1 MDSLNIKKVGV
12 VGCGLMGSGIAEVS
26 AAANYEVV
34 VLEANR
40 ELLDK
45 GTSLIEG
52 SLSQSVRRG
61 KVTEADR
68 SAITGRIKYTL
79 DMDDLKECDLVIEA
93 VTENMEL
100 KKKIFAE
107 IDKVCKQSAVLATNT
122 SCLSIIDIASVTGRM
137 DKVLGMHFF
146 NPVPAMK
153 LLEIVKTIATSDG
166 AVETARAF
174 GKDIGKTVVI
184 APDIPGFIVNR
195 LLMPFFLEAIR
206 LVESGQASKED
217 IDRAV
222 MLGLNHPMGPLK
234 LADFV
239 GLDTACFISAAMY
252 DEMSDARF
260 APPVLLKKMVAA
272 RRYGRKT
279 KKGFYDYD

>member
-1 MDSLNIKKVGV
+1 MDNLNIKKVGV
-12 VGCGLMGSGIAEVS
+12 VGCGLMGSGIAEVV
-26 AAANYEVV
+26 AAAGYDVV
-34 VLEANR
+34 VLEADS

-45 GTSLIEG
+45 GNKLIDG
-52 SLSQSVRRG
+52 SLAMSVRRG
-61 KVTEADR
+61 KMTEAD
-68 SAITGRIKYTL
+68 ITASKGRIKYTL
-79 DMDDLKECDLVIEA
+79 NMADFRDCDLVIEA

-100 KKKIFAE
+100 KKKIFNELDQA
-107 IDKVCKQSAVLATNT
+107 CKDGAILATNT

-137 DKVLGMHFF
+137 DRVLGLHFF

-153 LLEIVKTIATSDG
+153 LLEIVRTIATG
-166 AVETARAF
+166 EATLETAKAF
-174 GKDIGKTVVI
+174 GQSIGKTVVI

-239 GLDTACFISAAMY
+239 GLDTACFISEAMY
-252 DEMSDARF
+252 KEMSDTRF

-279 KKGFYDYD
+279 KRGFYDYG